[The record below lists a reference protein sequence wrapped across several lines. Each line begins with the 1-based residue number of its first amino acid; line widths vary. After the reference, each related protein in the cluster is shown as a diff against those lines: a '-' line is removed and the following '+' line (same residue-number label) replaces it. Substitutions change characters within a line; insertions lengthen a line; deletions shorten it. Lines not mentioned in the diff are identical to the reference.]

1 MRGSTVKCATRASP
15 GATPNRNSTV
25 PAQCINATSQRVL
38 FKSKLCGAAT
48 SKEIVQEP
56 NCLEATQFFEIAD
69 VAQLRTNQYC
79 GVVSGALDGVRD
91 DANLWIRGE

>member
-25 PAQCINATSQRVL
+25 PAQCISAASQREP
-38 FKSKLCGAAT
+38 FKSKFQWGGT

-56 NCLEATQFFEIAD
+56 HCFEATQFFEIAD

-79 GVVSGALDGVRD
+79 GVVSGAPDGVRD